1 MLYTILNV
9 LGDVLSGIFIS
20 FVCLFVV
27 LGVVYK
33 IWQRLRAKK
42 EEPELV
48 VDEKGMPLLR
58 PIPIPTKKVKGLMR
72 VLVWL
77 FEVRRWSLGEVW
89 SRDLHDGTRNVTFVF
104 HKEFKFDGASIPRI
118 FWFLLSPVGL
128 LLIPGLVH
136 DYAYKYNQLWEIDD
150 GVVKPYF
157 KGGGKRRWDR
167 LFLAAGKQ
175 INGLSILNAIAW
187 AAVVLGGRRAWKQH
201 RDVGAEA
208 PQPVLKQV
216 GAGGPET

>member
-9 LGDVLSGIFIS
+9 LGDVLGGIFIS
-20 FVCLFVV
+20 FVALFAV
-27 LGVVYK
+27 LGLVYK
-33 IWQRLRAKK
+33 IWGRSAESVV
-42 EEPELV
+42 EEE
-48 VDEKGMPLLR
+48 GMPLLR

-104 HKEFKFDGASIPRI
+104 HKGFKFDGASIPRI

-157 KGGGKRRWDR
+157 KGGGKSRWDR
-167 LFLAAGKQ
+167 LFLAAGEQ
-175 INGLSILNAIAW
+175 INGLHILNAIAW
-187 AAVVLGGRRAWKQH
+187 SAVVIGGRGAWKQ
-201 RDVGAEA
+201 RRGEGAEA
-208 PQPVLKQV
+208 PIPVVKHFEASAG
-216 GAGGPET
+216 GAGT